1 MGYRAGPNSDTLS
14 RWHMYSVYVLAAALL
29 FTAGGVAMKASA
41 GMTRLAPTVL
51 FLALFAAGAAFQALA
66 LRNAELGIAYVAVLG
81 LETVLAAALGVLIFS
96 ERVSAPKCLGVFAV
110 TVGIVLLHLG
120 ESAPPPAP
128 AVAARSAGAEAD

>member
-1 MGYRAGPNSDTLS
+1 
-14 RWHMYSVYVLAAALL
+14 MYSVYVFAAALL

-51 FLALFAAGAAFQALA
+51 FLVLFAAGAACQALA

-96 ERVSAPKCLGVFAV
+96 ERVSAPKCLGVIAV